1 MYRRDQLILKSVY
14 FSYSTT
20 IVTSATSATWQ
31 DFIETAVHGRCQTIR
46 NVGKLPASENFKAIL
61 NTSLDLGAPYKVWL
75 HDPDFFV
82 ESINPSSIPRI
93 DITLNLTGG
102 GSGSF
107 QYIKA
112 EKHILM
118 QNDKDRCR
126 DYIKD
131 GTSFSE
137 CVSISAMNTTGCKVC
152 FNHSKHHSKIL
163 TED

>member
-93 DITLNLTGG
+93 DITLNLTGVLN
-102 GSGSF
+102 F
-107 QYIKA
+107 NK
-112 EKHILM
+112 
-118 QNDKDRCR
+118 DK
-126 DYIKD
+126 I
-131 GTSFSE
+131 
-137 CVSISAMNTTGCKVC
+137 ISLI
-152 FNHSKHHSKIL
+152 FRRRPW
-163 TED
+163 

>member
-1 MYRRDQLILKSVY
+1 MDEFYNCLDKLMYRRDQLILKSVY

-93 DITLNLTGG
+93 DITLNLTGVLN
-102 GSGSF
+102 F
-107 QYIKA
+107 NK
-112 EKHILM
+112 
-118 QNDKDRCR
+118 DK
-126 DYIKD
+126 I
-131 GTSFSE
+131 
-137 CVSISAMNTTGCKVC
+137 ISLI
-152 FNHSKHHSKIL
+152 FRRRPW
-163 TED
+163 

>member
-20 IVTSATSATWQ
+20 IVTSAASATWQ

-93 DITLNLTGG
+93 DITLNLTGVLN
-102 GSGSF
+102 F
-107 QYIKA
+107 NK
-112 EKHILM
+112 
-118 QNDKDRCR
+118 DK
-126 DYIKD
+126 I
-131 GTSFSE
+131 
-137 CVSISAMNTTGCKVC
+137 ISLI
-152 FNHSKHHSKIL
+152 FRRRPW
-163 TED
+163 

>member
-46 NVGKLPASENFKAIL
+46 NVGKLPNTENFKAIL

-93 DITLNLTGG
+93 DITLNLTGVVD
-102 GSGSF
+102 F
-107 QYIKA
+107 
-112 EKHILM
+112 
-118 QNDKDRCR
+118 NKDMIICLIFRR
-126 DYIKD
+126 RPW
-131 GTSFSE
+131 
-137 CVSISAMNTTGCKVC
+137 
-152 FNHSKHHSKIL
+152 
-163 TED
+163 